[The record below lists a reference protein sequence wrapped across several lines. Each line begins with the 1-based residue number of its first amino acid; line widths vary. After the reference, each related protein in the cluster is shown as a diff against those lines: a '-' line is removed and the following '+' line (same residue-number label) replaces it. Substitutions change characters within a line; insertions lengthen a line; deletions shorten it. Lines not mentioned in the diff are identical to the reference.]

1 MNEKKTLYQVYLI
14 LQSLPEE
21 EYNLISKD
29 DLEYIRDNMEI
40 DDNFYIDAT
49 IPLENQNINNKT
61 YDYLESLI
69 NKTNLNKQIDQEI
82 NFKNIIHSLKRRN
95 EPSLKM
101 LNSFE
106 NYQKSLLQ
114 KDSEI
119 EELKQN
125 NELLLNSIN
134 KLPPIIRK
142 IFFKELNSK
151 MLNSGKY
158 KN

>member
-21 EYNLISKD
+21 EYNLISKE
-29 DLEYIRDNMEI
+29 DLEYIHDNMEI

-61 YDYLESLI
+61 YDYLENLI
-69 NKTNLNKQIDQEI
+69 SKTNLNKQIDQEI
-82 NFKNIIHSLKRRN
+82 NFKNIIYSSKRRN
-95 EPSLKM
+95 EPNLKTFD
-101 LNSFE
+101 SFE
-106 NYQKSLLQ
+106 KYHKSLLQ

-125 NELLLNSIN
+125 NELLLSSIN

-142 IFFKELNSK
+142 IFFKELNNK
-151 MLNSGKY
+151 MLNSGK
-158 KN
+158 